1 VKDLSPIQRRIL
13 SALTR
18 SIDEGPAPTV
28 RELADHLKM
37 KRSTV
42 HYHLQALQ
50 RAGYVAGEGRHR
62 DLVLTAAGRAATGK
76 VVELKRSEP
85 APLAPEAE
93 GDFTIP
99 IVGSVAAGHP
109 ILAAESHTGEVS
121 LSSFFQRKGTLFALQ
136 VAGDS
141 MIGDGIC
148 DGDFAIVR
156 QQSTASPGDIVVAM
170 IEDGETSEATVKR
183 YREERG
189 AVVLEPS
196 NPAYTPLRFDGN
208 ARERLQVLG
217 KLVGVVRKL

>member
-1 VKDLSPIQRRIL
+1 VKDLSQIQRRIL
-13 SALTR
+13 AAITRAL
-18 SIDEGPAPTV
+18 DDGPAPTV
-28 RELADHLKM
+28 RELADQLRM

-50 RAGYVAGEGRHR
+50 RAGYVSGEGRHR
-62 DLVLTAAGRAATGK
+62 DLVLTGAGRTAIGRAAD
-76 VVELKRSEP
+76 VEP
-85 APLAPEAE
+85 AEMDAPES
-93 GDFTIP
+93 DFGIP
-99 IVGSVAAGHP
+99 LVGSVAAGHP
-109 ILAAESHTGEVS
+109 ILAAETLAGEVT
-121 LSSFFQRKGTLFALQ
+121 LSGLFERKGTLFALQ

-148 DGDFAIVR
+148 DGDYAIVR
-156 QQSTASPGDIVVAM
+156 QQVTASPGDIVVAM
-170 IEDGETSEATVKR
+170 IQDGDASEATVKR

-196 NPAYTPLRFDGN
+196 NPAYAPLRFDGP